1 MANTANKT
9 VETTENVFNFIR
21 TVADDTRREDSLRLI
36 AIITSETGLEPRMWG
51 TNIVGFGRYH
61 YRYDSGH
68 EGDAP
73 LVGFSPRKQELVLY
87 LAADFEGRTALLHDL
102 GKHRS
107 GKACVY
113 LKKLADANEQ
123 VLRKMI
129 TATVDWIGRHYP
141 DGR

>member
-9 VETTENVFNFIR
+9 VETTENAFDFIR

-87 LAADFEGRTALLHDL
+87 LAAGLEGRTALLHDL

-129 TATVDWIGRHYP
+129 TATVDRIRKHYP